1 MSQGP
6 LGLVAGTLCAVPA
19 CCAIASVAPV
29 TVSAS
34 ASIGARLILIFMVGV
49 GPLRVRDQISLK
61 LAAGIRIPLVLKGFR
76 AVSGVCLRKRILC
89 FDHVHGMA
97 AFSRKIDWLPGPVT
111 AHLRIGAVAPV
122 PFVTLRCVVSFPESL
137 Q

>member
-49 GPLRVRDQISLK
+49 GPLRVRDQFSLK

-97 AFSRKIDWLPGPVT
+97 GRLAEKS
-111 AHLRIGAVAPV
+111 IGFLGRLQRTCGSAQ
-122 PFVTLRCVVSFPESL
+122 SL
-137 Q
+137 QFLL